1 MGKSPVLSGGT
12 HLHNLSWREERI
24 SQIAILHCTT
34 LQEGTPVPCSV
45 GIHCDIRL
53 LLPLGKCDILLV
65 PGLTDQLWGQAPSH
79 FLGGLSATY
88 ILPLATLWLWHVG
101 TFHEGSQASEGFPDS
116 TWDTHPGRDPT
127 QPFAL
132 PHNRRFLL
140 APLYVGPHGFSP
152 SYYCIAI

>member
-101 TFHEGSQASEGFPDS
+101 TFHEGSQASEGFPDP
-116 TWDTHPGRDPT
+116 PGILIQEEIQLNHLLCLTIGDS
-127 QPFAL
+127 
-132 PHNRRFLL
+132 FLL
-140 APLYVGPHGFSP
+140 HSM
-152 SYYCIAI
+152 